1 MPLLFSAQDTRWMA
15 RALQLAEQGRR
26 STAPNPRVGCVI
38 AHGDLVVG
46 EGWHQR
52 AGEPHAEVHA
62 LAAAGV
68 AAQGA
73 TAYVTLEP
81 CSHTGRTPPC
91 ADALIRAGV
100 SRVVVA
106 MQDPNPL
113 VGGQG
118 LARLAAAGIATTVG
132 VLEAEAREL
141 NRGFISRMV
150 RGRPWVTVKLGASV
164 DSKTALA
171 DGRSQWITSPAARA
185 DVQRMRAEVGAMLTG
200 AGTVCADLP
209 RLTVRDQPDARQ
221 PLRVVVDG
229 VLRTPPHA
237 PLYTDGGASCVATA
251 RPLTDPA
258 AQRLLAQGVA
268 VWSLPAAGGERVD
281 LPALLTRLA
290 TDAQI
295 NEVLV
300 EAGMGLAGA
309 LAAAGLVDEWVIYLA
324 PMLVGHSG
332 RGLVDFAPLPDLA
345 AAPRLTWHDCRR
357 VGDDMRLTLR

>member
-1 MPLLFSAQDTRWMA
+1 
-15 RALQLAEQGRR
+15 
-26 STAPNPRVGCVI
+26 
-38 AHGDLVVG
+38 
-46 EGWHQR
+46 
-52 AGEPHAEVHA
+52 
-62 LAAAGV
+62 
-68 AAQGA
+68 
-73 TAYVTLEP
+73 
-81 CSHTGRTPPC
+81 
-91 ADALIRAGV
+91 
-100 SRVVVA
+100 
-106 MQDPNPL
+106 
-113 VGGQG
+113 
-118 LARLAAAGIATTVG
+118 
-132 VLEAEAREL
+132 
-141 NRGFISRMV
+141 
-150 RGRPWVTVKLGASV
+150 
-164 DSKTALA
+164 
-171 DGRSQWITSPAARA
+171 
-185 DVQRMRAEVGAMLTG
+185 MLTG